1 MKKHFSKTMLGIG
14 ALSMAAIS
22 ANGQTVPIFEVE
34 PQFISSDAAENPGQ
48 WHTDL
53 FRGNAMWSDINNDGW
68 MDLFLVGNSTAAGW
82 HSHVYVW
89 TNNAGTF
96 TQLSNH
102 PFVDRADGPGCTT
115 SDQRGTNNT
124 VFGWIDYN
132 NDGNID
138 IIQRGVKEGASSE
151 SSTNSEDLFLNLYKG
166 NGDGTFTLVEN
177 TGLEVIG
184 LEQECMYTG
193 VITTV
198 DFNCDGYQD
207 IAFSGITDGVRS
219 LSLYQNNN
227 GDGTFT
233 LIDPATAFVD
243 WQGTPYDLAVS
254 SGTIAWGDYNNDG
267 YPDFAVNGWSDTAGG
282 LKIFVGRNNGDGTF
296 ECLDLSYSDPTAEL
310 PEQPGTQKGH
320 LAWCDLNND
329 GWLDLLVSGET
340 LIDGN
345 WGRTCDIL
353 LNRTNDNVDE
363 FYPESQFKRIT
374 AGESGIQL
382 GASKGNAVD
391 LVDLDNNGYM
401 DIVITGEGA
410 GAQTD
415 FIMNNGN
422 LTFTEDNSTNKADF
436 RSGASMEFWDY
447 DGDGY
452 LDFFGMG
459 YRDNG
464 AKFTMFHNTGYYE
477 DMNFEQHA
485 LPLNTKPQGPS
496 SVAIA
501 TEGDGVKISWGNGV
515 DAESS
520 AAALRYNIAIEKK
533 NGEIVTLV
541 PADLST
547 GDLRVANLANLVY
560 GNEKYFN
567 IPMSEINTAYVQT
580 VDGGKMASKFIKV
593 GESGSDVESV
603 AANNDVKVWVN
614 GDALNV
620 VANGEAT
627 VSVYDVAGNQV
638 AEYGIDGTA
647 NMDCTGYAGL
657 YLVKVE
663 TAAACSTTKVVF

>member
-1 MKKHFSKTMLGIG
+1 MKNNFSKILLSIG
-14 ALSMAAIS
+14 ALSMAAVS
-22 ANGQTVPIFEVE
+22 ANAQTVPIFEVE

-53 FRGNAMWSDINNDGW
+53 FRGNAMWADINNDGW

-96 TQLSNH
+96 TQLASH
-102 PFVDRADGPGCTT
+102 PFVDRSDGPGCTT

-124 VFGWIDYN
+124 VFAWIDYN

-138 IIQRGVKEGASSE
+138 VIQRGIKEGASAE
-151 SSTNSEDLFLNLYKG
+151 NSTTSADLFLNLYKG

-193 VITTV
+193 VTQAV

-207 IAFSGITDGVRS
+207 LALSGITDGVRA
-219 LSLYQNNN
+219 LVLYKNNG

-233 LIDPATAFVD
+233 RIDPTVAFVD
-243 WQGTPYDLAVS
+243 WQGAPFDLAIS
-254 SGTIAWGDYNNDG
+254 SGTVAWGDYNNDG
-267 YPDFAVNGWSDTAGG
+267 YPDFAVNGWSDSANGM
-282 LKIFVGRNNGDGTF
+282 KIFVGCNKGDGTF

-320 LAWCDLNND
+320 LVWCDLNND

-353 LNRTNDNVDE
+353 LNRTNANVDE

-374 AGESGIQL
+374 ASESGIQL

-401 DIVITGEGA
+401 DIVIMGEGA

-415 FIMNNGN
+415 FIMNNGD
-422 LTFTEDNSTNKADF
+422 LTFSEDNSTNKADF

-477 DMNFEQHA
+477 DMNFEQHD

-496 SVAIA
+496 SVGFDA
-501 TEGDGVKISWGNGV
+501 EGNGV
-515 DAESS
+515 KVTWSNGSDNESS
-520 AAALRYNIAIEKK
+520 AVALRYNVAIEKT

-541 PADLST
+541 PADLTT

-567 IPMSEINTAYVQT
+567 IPMSEVKAVYVQT
-580 VDGGKMASKFIKV
+580 VDGGKMASAFV
-593 GESGSDVESV
+593 AGEQGASVESV
-603 AANNDVKVWVN
+603 DANDGISVWVS
-614 GDALNV
+614 GDALHV
-620 VANGEAT
+620 TAQGEAVVT
-627 VSVYDVAGNQV
+627 VYSLAGNLV
-638 AEYGIDGTA
+638 DEANIDGAATL
-647 NMDCTGYAGL
+647 DCADYAGM

-663 TAAACSTTKVVF
+663 TAAACKTTKVVF